1 MKSVWIAS
9 LLVFVLSAEDVV
21 AQITF
26 DCPSPQTGL
35 ANNPFLI
42 YCVVT
47 SDGGEVPGTSWLF
60 DSVIVPNQ
68 GDRTT
73 STMNGLILQN
83 LLLTDAG
90 DWVCTGELSNGFT
103 DTVTVRIIVDD
114 FPGPPLNLA
123 LESPRTSSV
132 LVTFDRP
139 EGSEPLVLTQWTI
152 EYRASGEDAWT
163 TVIETDTDQTE
174 FTIAGLVLQETYA
187 FRVAAETGAGKGDYS
202 QEVSITITEVTTLP
216 PTTTTPTTHPPQQ
229 TSAQPPST
237 TPAASLANNT
247 ETSPTI
253 GQQSGD
259 PQPSLNS
266 ILPIVLGLLAALIV
280 FVLVGAGVYVW
291 CKRSRRRVV
300 CQTQNTAKT
309 PPA

>member
-1 MKSVWIAS
+1 MKCAWIAW
-9 LLVFVLSAEDVV
+9 LLVFVLSDGVV

-47 SDGGEVPGTSWLF
+47 SDGEEVPNTNWLF
-60 DSVIVPNQ
+60 NSVIVPNQ

-73 STMNGLILQN
+73 STMNGLIIQN
-83 LLLTDAG
+83 LVLSDAG

-103 DTVTVRIIVDD
+103 DTVTVRVIVDD

-123 LESPRTSSV
+123 LETPTTSNV

-139 EGSEPLVLTQWTI
+139 EGSEPLVLTQWII
-152 EYRASGEDAWT
+152 EYRASGDDAWT
-163 TVIETDTDQTE
+163 TVTETDTDVTE
-174 FTIAGLVLQETYA
+174 FPISGLVLQETYT
-187 FRVAAETGAGKGDYS
+187 FRVAAETGAGRGDYS
-202 QEVSITITEVTTLP
+202 QEVSITITEVTTPP
-216 PTTTTPTTHPPQQ
+216 PTTTPPNPPQQ
-229 TSAQPPST
+229 TFTPPPST
-237 TPAASLANNT
+237 APASLANNT

-259 PQPSLNS
+259 PQPVLNS
-266 ILPIVLGLLAALIV
+266 ILTIVLGLLAALIV
-280 FVLVGAGVYVW
+280 LVLAGVGVYVW

-300 CQTQNTAKT
+300 CQTQDTAKT

>member
-73 STMNGLILQN
+73 STMNGLIIQN

-103 DTVTVRIIVDD
+103 DTVTVRVIVDD

-132 LVTFDRP
+132 LVKFDRP

-202 QEVSITITEVTTLP
+202 QEVSITITEVTTPLP
-216 PTTTTPTTHPPQQ
+216 VT

-237 TPAASLANNT
+237 TPASLTNNT

-259 PQPSLNS
+259 PQPSLNG

-280 FVLVGAGVYVW
+280 FVLVGVGVYVW
-291 CKRSRRRVV
+291 CNGSRRRVV